1 MAYQSSWIDHFPY
14 RSKMAIALETI
25 IFLLG
30 LGWQITSMML
40 VGMGLY
46 KSKVLTAERSIP
58 FYKNMGVIGLCIGLG
73 LGIIG
78 LVQNNAHNWSCEY
91 SFFIG
96 SQFNF
101 VGSLPM
107 ALGYIGILIW
117 WYKSN
122 GATFLSTWLAP
133 VGRMALTNYLLQSI
147 IGTFIFYGHGFAL
160 FGTVGQ
166 AGLWVFIL
174 GIWIFQLLFSRW
186 WLQRFQFG
194 PFEWFWRSLT
204 YWKIQAFKR

>member
-1 MAYQSSWIDHFPY
+1 
-14 RSKMAIALETI
+14 MAIALETI

-58 FYKNMGVIGLCIGLG
+58 FYKKMGVIGLCIGLG

>member
-14 RSKMAIALETI
+14 RSKMAIALETF

-58 FYKNMGVIGLCIGLG
+58 FYKKMGVIGLCIGLG

-91 SFFIG
+91 SFFLG

-147 IGTFIFYGHGFAL
+147 IC
-160 FGTVGQ
+160 
-166 AGLWVFIL
+166 
-174 GIWIFQLLFSRW
+174 LLYTSPSPRD
-186 WLQRFQFG
+186 RG
-194 PFEWFWRSLT
+194 
-204 YWKIQAFKR
+204 